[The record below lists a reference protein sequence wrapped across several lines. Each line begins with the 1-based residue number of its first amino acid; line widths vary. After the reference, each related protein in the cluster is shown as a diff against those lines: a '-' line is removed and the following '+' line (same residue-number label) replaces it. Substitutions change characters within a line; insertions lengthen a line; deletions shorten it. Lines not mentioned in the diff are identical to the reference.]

1 MNEIT
6 NHSELT
12 VEKKLEGEY
21 KRDRYLMYAAYA
33 LGFAIIMGILF
44 AMGAGLLGLIVVPA
58 YPFLLSKLIIP
69 ATFYL
74 VQREEKMDISGGK
87 LTLSTIYGKR
97 KQKILLKMRI
107 GNFDAIVP
115 YNRDEEYRKQCDA
128 YEADIRIECVSTM
141 THPDIYCAY
150 GTNDY
155 EEKVIC
161 FFEVTTKGLRVL
173 KFLNKNTVITEV
185 SR

>member
-6 NHSELT
+6 NHAELT
-12 VEKKLEGEY
+12 VQKKLEGTY
-21 KRDRYLMYAAYA
+21 KKERIAMYIAYGLGLVVLLA
-33 LGFAIIMGILF
+33 LLASIGML
-44 AMGAGLLGLIVVPA
+44 LLGLIIVPV
-58 YPFLLSKLIIP
+58 YPFLLSKVIIP

-74 VQREEKMDISGGK
+74 VDREEKMDVSGGT

-97 KQKILLKMRI
+97 KQKILVKMKVSS
-107 GNFDAIVP
+107 FDAIVP
-115 YNRDEEYRKQCDA
+115 YNDEYKAQCDA
-128 YEADIRIECVSTM
+128 FQADKRFEAVSTM
-141 THPDIYCAY
+141 TNPEIYCAY

-161 FFEVTTKGLRVL
+161 FFEVTNKALRVM
-173 KFLNKNTVITEV
+173 KFLNKNTVVTEV